1 MNRGGANPSRR
12 HLLPVA
18 SLSRLPYWLLVVM
31 LLGVLAVWSVVREED
46 YRVIFRAVSRGIVTT
61 LYVSVIS
68 YAAAAAIG
76 LLFGL
81 MRASHRR
88 VLREAAS
95 VYIEVVRG
103 VPMLV
108 ILYYVAFVA
117 APALVVLINRLAEPL
132 IAAGWLQPLSVRRID
147 FVWRAIIALTVGYSA
162 FLAEIFRA
170 GIEAVPR
177 GQLEAALSLG
187 MSRRQAMLRVVLPQ
201 AARTVLPPLGNDFVA
216 MIKDSALVSV
226 LGVQDITQQAKVYSA
241 SSFRFFETYNTVAF
255 LYLVLTISLS
265 LLVRGLERRLRRHV
279 STAHPVGKCFSC
291 QNPVVDEGADDY
303 PRRDVEVFDRALDVI
318 HGRDTGTDHGL
329 QRIIRTQKLLGER
342 SLELLLARA
351 HVRRRQE
358 PLFHARRK
366 MIGHQAGKG
375 KPSTCQ

>member
-1 MNRGGANPSRR
+1 MNRGAAGTSRR

-18 SLSRLPYWLLVVM
+18 SFSRLPYWLLAIM

-46 YRVIFRAVSRGIVTT
+46 YRIIFRAVSRGIVTT
-61 LYVSVIS
+61 LYVSVIA
-68 YAAAAAIG
+68 YVAAAAVG

-117 APALVVLINRLAEPL
+117 APAAVVLINRLAEPL
-132 IAAGWLQPLSVRRID
+132 IAAGWMQPLSVRRVD
-147 FVWRAIIALTVGYSA
+147 FVWRAIMALTIGYSA

-255 LYLVLTISLS
+255 LYLVLTIGLS
-265 LLVRGLERRLRRHV
+265 ILVRALERRLHRHV
-279 STAHPVGKCFSC
+279 
-291 QNPVVDEGADDY
+291 
-303 PRRDVEVFDRALDVI
+303 
-318 HGRDTGTDHGL
+318 
-329 QRIIRTQKLLGER
+329 
-342 SLELLLARA
+342 ARE
-351 HVRRRQE
+351 Q
-358 PLFHARRK
+358 
-366 MIGHQAGKG
+366 
-375 KPSTCQ
+375 

>member
-1 MNRGGANPSRR
+1 MNRGAAGTSRR

-18 SLSRLPYWLLVVM
+18 SFSRLPYWLLAIM

-46 YRVIFRAVSRGIVTT
+46 YRIIFRAVSRGIVTT
-61 LYVSVIS
+61 LYVSVIA
-68 YAAAAAIG
+68 YVAAAAVG

-117 APALVVLINRLAEPL
+117 APAAVLLINRLAEPV
-132 IAAGWLQPLSVRRID
+132 IAAGWMEPLSVRRVD
-147 FVWRAIIALTVGYSA
+147 FVWRAIMALTIGYSA

-177 GQLEAALSLG
+177 GQMEAALSLG
-187 MSRRQAMLRVVLPQ
+187 MSRRQAMLHVILPQ

-216 MIKDSALVSV
+216 MVKDSALVSV
-226 LGVQDITQQAKVYSA
+226 LGVGDITQQAKVYSA

-255 LYLVLTISLS
+255 LYLVMTIGLS
-265 LLVRGLERRLRRHV
+265 ILVRALERRLRRHV
-279 STAHPVGKCFSC
+279 AS
-291 QNPVVDEGADDY
+291 
-303 PRRDVEVFDRALDVI
+303 
-318 HGRDTGTDHGL
+318 
-329 QRIIRTQKLLGER
+329 ER
-342 SLELLLARA
+342 
-351 HVRRRQE
+351 
-358 PLFHARRK
+358 
-366 MIGHQAGKG
+366 
-375 KPSTCQ
+375 